1 MPEIL
6 LRMKIAS
13 KYTLKELQSVFNQ
26 ILNKVVA
33 GQGPSTADAAALYYF
48 PEVFQS
54 PRDEYVASLINTIVE
69 DNAAVKQGDERRGYS
84 RMTCYLG
91 NVHVKPVS
99 RLILSNQATPPAAIE
114 DKAIKRMKKSL
125 KRRGKKVENF

>member
-1 MPEIL
+1 
-6 LRMKIAS
+6 
-13 KYTLKELQSVFNQ
+13 
-26 ILNKVVA
+26 
-33 GQGPSTADAAALYYF
+33 
-48 PEVFQS
+48 
-54 PRDEYVASLINTIVE
+54 
-69 DNAAVKQGDERRGYS
+69 
-84 RMTCYLG
+84 MTCYLG